1 MPLSPMDRPSFSREK
16 KSRLENQLEQFFEL
30 NEGDW
35 RRHYPGLT
43 LTRLKQDLEVL
54 KEASVE
60 EFLQEL
66 KSGKPLEYITG
77 QAHFFGRDF
86 YVNPDVLIPRFE
98 TEILA
103 DEATKMINSINK
115 TKVDVAEVGI
125 GSGCIGLTILCD
137 SRKPI
142 HFIGGDISE
151 GALGVSRNNFESFKN
166 EFKFNHEVEYRKM
179 DRLEGLE
186 ANSLDLIVSNPPYI
200 KSEGDRS
207 LVHAQVDQF
216 EPSVALYINDEEY
229 DQWFLSFFQ
238 QAINCLRPDGIFL
251 MEGHEHHL
259 KNQMN
264 IINEFD
270 SISHCEIIKDLNSED
285 RFLKFRK
292 KNG

>member
-1 MPLSPMDRPSFSREK
+1 
-16 KSRLENQLEQFFEL
+16 
-30 NEGDW
+30 
-35 RRHYPGLT
+35 
-43 LTRLKQDLEVL
+43 
-54 KEASVE
+54 
-60 EFLQEL
+60 
-66 KSGKPLEYITG
+66 
-77 QAHFFGRDF
+77 
-86 YVNPDVLIPRFE
+86 
-98 TEILA
+98 
-103 DEATKMINSINK
+103 MINSINK
-115 TKVDVAEVGI
+115 TKVDVAEVGV

-137 SRKPI
+137 STKPI
-142 HFIGGDISE
+142 HFIGGDISKE
-151 GALGVSRNNFESFKN
+151 ALEVSRQNLESFKS
-166 EFKFNHEVEYRKM
+166 EFKFHHDVDYRKL

-186 ANSLDLIVSNPPYI
+186 SNSLDLIVSNPPYI

-216 EPSVALYINDEEY
+216 EPSVALYIDDKEY

-292 KNG
+292 KMDKLVVTGQNKLIGDIKVSKAKNATLPILFGVILNPNKVTINELPKLKDIQTTKKLLEMLGVTYTERVANKPHLMLQILSPKKQLTISSKQ